1 MKPVGAKLP
10 EGTGERSCDGMRAQW
25 GMRHAPSA
33 RFMQAFTTNLEGNT
47 PAPPGWA
54 PPASQH
60 LAASGELGSVI
71 WEAMGAARGR
81 PTPRGPWLMH
91 ETASPAEVIG
101 QKDVGHVSWFWEGT
115 LNESNGEAERG
126 RSHRKRCPNAHDLR
140 PISPGTRRWRRNGD
154 RDLCGGRALAL
165 SRSSASTR
173 GLKDCGVQRQSSKAA
188 SRVSDQSEHDSGSE
202 SAASRSI

>member
-10 EGTGERSCDGMRAQW
+10 EGTGERRCDGMRAQR
-25 GMRHAPSA
+25 GMRRAPSA

-81 PTPRGPWLMH
+81 PTPRGPWLLH
-91 ETASPAEVIG
+91 ETAP
-101 QKDVGHVSWFWEGT
+101 
-115 LNESNGEAERG
+115 
-126 RSHRKRCPNAHDLR
+126 R
-140 PISPGTRRWRRNGD
+140 PKPSTRRTWDMCPGSGRERSMSQTERRKGAD
-154 RDLCGGRALAL
+154 LIARDAQTRMIFGLSRRAHAGGGETVTEICAAAGRWHCPGRAPVLE
-165 SRSSASTR
+165 